1 MLDRHSV
8 YEKKLTKV
16 IRITLIVVLKKLL
29 VNILIA
35 ESCDT
40 HNS

>member
-1 MLDRHSV
+1 M
-8 YEKKLTKV
+8 K
-16 IRITLIVVLKKLL
+16 ITLIVVLKKLL

-40 HNS
+40 HNSWATQLLS